1 MKNVI
6 IYSRVA
12 TDETTMSLEFQEETL
27 KSYCKEHNFK
37 IIKSYKEVYPGN
49 TFNRPEWL
57 KLQNFI
63 EASESIVQSI
73 LVIRFDRFC
82 RNILLSVKEV
92 DRLNKLGVSV
102 ECIEHQIENISMD
115 RLFFKNILL
124 ITLEIEN

>member
-27 KSYCKEHNFK
+27 KNYCKEHNFK